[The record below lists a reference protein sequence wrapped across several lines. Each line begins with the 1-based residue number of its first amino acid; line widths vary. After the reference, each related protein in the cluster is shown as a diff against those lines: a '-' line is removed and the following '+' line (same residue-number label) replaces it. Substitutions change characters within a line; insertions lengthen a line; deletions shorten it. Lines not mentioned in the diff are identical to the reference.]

1 LASSRRLLKSG
12 GGWDSRGDSRDKVD
26 TILRVPEAAFGQG
39 NAEPVECGIQHLPG
53 AVETVPAHDLPPPS
67 IEITFLIEF
76 KPFPRV

>member
-53 AVETVPAHDLPPPS
+53 AVESELPLHADP
-67 IEITFLIEF
+67 EVAAGFFEF
-76 KPFPRV
+76 PTI